1 MRTEHS
7 PEFEG
12 AETAVEVEGT
22 EGWGW
27 VDAPTEDVGRSET
40 TEEVEVGVGSP
51 GADDGAGRLQQP
63 PCREGRQST
72 QARPR
77 FTHWQFLH
85 RPDRLQRQHTIGTPN
100 TGESHHN
107 SALSLRRRWPEGITI
122 I

>member
-12 AETAVEVEGT
+12 VETAVEVEGT

-51 GADDGAGRLQQP
+51 GADDGA
-63 PCREGRQST
+63 EGYSNHPAAKGGSQR
-72 QARPR
+72 RPDPASH
-77 FTHWQFLH
+77 TGSFLH

-100 TGESHHN
+100 TGESSSHQKFDF
-107 SALSLRRRWPEGITI
+107 RRI
-122 I
+122 IETTPT